1 MHQRTLISASRGLIS
16 RRASA
21 ASFNCTSCPT
31 FFGFAVRRSLAT
43 LPNLPLFRAL
53 KNHDP
58 ARLAVVHNPS
68 FRSFTYGNLVA
79 DVVKAQDQ
87 LWNSSGRGRDGLR
100 GERIAFL
107 AENSYDYVVI
117 LLSILASDAI
127 AVPLSTGFPIHELK
141 YIMNNSQAGM
151 LVATERYA
159 DMAEKIMEGELD
171 RQPILDMRGKIR
183 TGSSDVGAVELE
195 GLDGNSGGMMLYTSG
210 TTNRPVR
217 LLADLADGVV
227 IPQSALASQAASLL
241 EAWKYSPG
249 DRLLHLL
256 PLHHIHGTVNAII
269 TPVLSGS
276 SIEFMFPFN
285 PTAVWNRLA
294 EPFLPEGTKDKITFL
309 NAVPTIYNRLLS
321 TFPTLSPQVQSASK
335 VAISPEHLRLNISG
349 SAALPTPTK
358 KAWQDLSNGN
368 VLLERYGMTEVGMAL
383 SCGLDFT
390 DRVDGSVGWP
400 LPSVEVR
407 LVDTDTN
414 KVIQPGEEIDGSGRA
429 REGEIQLRGPTIFRE
444 YWGNEKAT
452 QETFAPDADGKGPW
466 FKTGDVA
473 TRRSVETAGLGKSG
487 EWAKGPMYFIQGRRS
502 VDIIKVGG
510 EKVSALEVE
519 RELLSLYVHQVL
531 PSSLQ
536 ELIEVTRPQIAEA
549 AVVGLPSEQ
558 WGQKV
563 VAIVVLNSE
572 VAARTGRNGKSW
584 GVLDMRWALKDR
596 LAAYKL
602 PSEMKVLEGA
612 IPRNAM
618 GKGTV
623 LLLTSFT
630 SLVPC

>member
-1 MHQRTLISASRGLIS
+1 MHQRILFSASRGLLC

-21 ASFNCTSCPT
+21 APFSCTSCQT
-31 FFGFAVRRSLAT
+31 RFGFAARRSLAT

-58 ARLAVVHNPS
+58 ASLAVAHNPS

-87 LWNSSGRGRDGLR
+87 LLKSSGRGRDGLR
-100 GERIAFL
+100 GERVAFL
-107 AENSYDYVVI
+107 AENSYDYVVM
-117 LLSILASDAI
+117 LVSILASDAI
-127 AVPLSTGFPIHELK
+127 AVPLSAAFPIHELK
-141 YIMNNSQAGM
+141 YIMNNCQAAM
-151 LVATERYA
+151 LLATERYG
-159 DMAEKIMEGELD
+159 DMAGKILERGLD
-171 RQPILDMRGKIR
+171 RQPILDVRGKITAGASGFR
-183 TGSSDVGAVELE
+183 AVEWE
-195 GLDGNSGGMMLYTSG
+195 GLDGENGGMMLYTSG
-210 TTNRPVR
+210 TTNRPK
-217 LLADLADGVV
+217 GVL
-227 IPQSALASQAASLL
+227 ITQSALAAQAASLM
-241 EAWKYSPG
+241 EAWKYSPN

-269 TPVLSGS
+269 TPILAGS

-294 EPFLPEGTKDKITFL
+294 EPFLPEGRRGKIRFL
-309 NAVPTIYNRLLS
+309 NAVPTIYNKLLS
-321 TFPTLSPQVQSASK
+321 AFPTLPPKIQSAAK
-335 VAISPEHLRLNISG
+335 IGISPEHLRLNVSG
-349 SAALPTPTK
+349 SAALPTPIK

-414 KVIQPGEEIDGSGRA
+414 EIIQPGEEMDSNGRI

-452 QETFAPDADGKGPW
+452 QETFAPGTDGKGPW

-519 RELLSLYVHQVL
+519 RELLSL
-531 PSSLQ
+531 
-536 ELIEVTRPQIAEA
+536 PQIAEA

-563 VAIVVLNSE
+563 VAIVVLNLE
-572 VAARTGRNGKSW
+572 VAVKTGRNGKPW
-584 GVLDMRWALKDR
+584 GALDMRRALKDR
-596 LAAYKL
+596 LALYKL
-602 PSEMKVLEGA
+602 PSEMKVLEGV

-618 GKGTV
+618 GKV
-623 LLLTSFT
+623 NKKM
-630 SLVPC
+630 LVKEVFGV

>member
-1 MHQRTLISASRGLIS
+1 MHQRTLISASRGLLS
-16 RRASA
+16 RRASVA
-21 ASFNCTSCPT
+21 RFNCTSCQT
-31 FFGFAVRRSLAT
+31 LFSYAVRRSLAT

-58 ARLAVVHNPS
+58 ASLAIVHNPS

-87 LWNSSGRGRDGLR
+87 LWNSSGRGRTGLR

-159 DMAEKIMEGELD
+159 DMAGKILEGELT
-171 RQPILDMRGKIR
+171 RQPILDVRGKIT
-183 TGSSDVGAVELE
+183 TGNSGVGAVELE
-195 GLDGNSGGMMLYTSG
+195 GLDGDSGGMMLYTSG
-210 TTNRPVR
+210 TTNRPK
-217 LLADLADGVV
+217 GVL

-241 EAWKYSPG
+241 EAWKYSPN

-269 TPVLSGS
+269 TPVLAGS
-276 SIEFMFPFN
+276 LIEFMFPFN

-294 EPFLPEGTKDKITFL
+294 QPFLPEGTKDKITFL

-321 TFPTLSPQVQSASK
+321 AFPTLSPQIQSASK
-335 VAISPEHLRLNISG
+335 IAISPEYLRLNISG

-414 KVIQPGEEIDGSGRA
+414 KVIQPGEEIDNTGRA

-452 QETFAPDADGKGPW
+452 QETFAPDVDGKGPW

-473 TRRSVETAGLGKSG
+473 IRRPVETAGLGKSG

-519 RELLSLYVHQVL
+519 RELLSL
-531 PSSLQ
+531 
-536 ELIEVTRPQIAEA
+536 PQIAEA

-572 VAARTGRNGKSW
+572 VAAKTGRNGKSW
-584 GVLDMRWALKDR
+584 GALDMRWALKDR

-602 PSEMKVLEGA
+602 PSEMKVLKGA

-618 GKGTV
+618 GKV
-623 LLLTSFT
+623 NKKM
-630 SLVPC
+630 LVKEVFGV

>member
-1 MHQRTLISASRGLIS
+1 MHQRTLISASRGFFS

-21 ASFNCTSCPT
+21 APFNCTSCQT
-31 FFGFAVRRSLAT
+31 LLGFAVRRSLTT
-43 LPNLPLFRAL
+43 LPNVPLFRAL
-53 KNHDP
+53 KSHDP
-58 ARLAVVHNPS
+58 ASLAVVHNPS

-87 LWNSSGRGRDGLR
+87 LWKSFGRGRDGLR

-151 LVATERYA
+151 LIATERYG
-159 DMAEKIMEGELD
+159 DMAGKIVEGQLD
-171 RQPILDMRGKIR
+171 RQPILDVRLKIT
-183 TGSSDVGAVELE
+183 TGNSGFGAVELE
-195 GLDGNSGGMMLYTSG
+195 GLDGDSGGMMLYTSG
-210 TTNRPVR
+210 TTNRPK
-217 LLADLADGVV
+217 GVL

-241 EAWKYSPG
+241 EAWKYSPD

-309 NAVPTIYNRLLS
+309 SAVPTIYNRLLS
-321 TFPTLSPQVQSASK
+321 AFSTLPTQIQSASK
-335 VAISPEHLRLNISG
+335 IAISPEHLRLNISG

-414 KVIQPGEEIDGSGRA
+414 KVIQPGEEIENNGHA

-452 QETFAPDADGKGPW
+452 QETFAPDFDGKGPW
-466 FKTGDVA
+466 FKTGDIA
-473 TRRSVETAGLGKSG
+473 IRRPVETAGLGKSG

-519 RELLSLYVHQVL
+519 RELLSL
-531 PSSLQ
+531 
-536 ELIEVTRPQIAEA
+536 PQIAEA

-563 VAIVVLNSE
+563 VAIVVLNPE
-572 VAARTGRNGKSW
+572 VAAKTGRTGKSW
-584 GVLDMRWALKDR
+584 GPLDMRWALKDR

-618 GKGTV
+618 GKGMV
-623 LLLTSFT
+623 LLLTFFT
-630 SLVPC
+630 FSKSLANIGVL